1 MPMTS
6 HTLTRLRT
14 MRVRDLADRGRQEVL
29 KRVDRLP
36 PRAGQPLPCALLAR
50 QAPALTNPESALEA
64 LRTTLP
70 RNFFAGLSE
79 PGTGRAIET
88 RAGDERREVVA
99 AATRLIEGR
108 FNLLG
113 YRGLSFG
120 DPIDWHLDPVSSRRA
135 PLVHW
140 SRLDPLDP
148 AVVGD
153 SKIVWEFNRHQ
164 WIVHLAQASVL
175 TRDERYAAECVSMIE
190 SWIRSNPIGVGIN
203 WASSLEVAYRLM
215 SWCWVATLVRDAPAV
230 TGSWAQTLL
239 AAVWA
244 HAHHVS
250 RYLSRSFSPNTH
262 LTGEALGLFY
272 AGVLFPDFR
281 DAPQWR
287 ELGMRVLLDQSAA
300 QLSPDGVHFELST
313 CYHRY
318 TVETYLQF
326 ALLATRNGLPV
337 PEDIWTR
344 LESMMEFLI
353 AIRQPDGSLP
363 PIGDD
368 DGGALCPL
376 FQRSRDRAGGIYAV
390 AASLFRRSDFAWAG
404 SGDVSHLIW
413 MRGTAGLDAFDSVRS
428 APPSVGASR
437 LFPSGGYAAMRSGW
451 DVNAHQMI
459 VDVGPLGCPISSGHG
474 HADLLSV
481 QCVAFGEPILIDAGT
496 GSYAAGEPWRDYFRS
511 TTAHST
517 LRVDEREHASPA
529 APFRWHSRPCATL
542 LEWRSDDLFDVAHA
556 EHDAYSDISVRCR
569 RRAIFVKPHYW
580 LLIDDVDGHAP
591 HRVDVTFQFAPM
603 RVTRRTHPWV
613 CADTPGGRSFWVAA
627 FASDPLQA
635 DVACGELA
643 PIRGWTSAGYGQRE
657 PAPVLTYSSLA
668 SLPWRCLSLLFPEP
682 VPSASPP
689 FVSPL
694 YDDRHR
700 PRGLVFHHSGL
711 SLVIDDHVGAAA
723 SSST

>member
-1 MPMTS
+1 MTA

-14 MRVRDLADRGRQEVL
+14 MTMWELADRGRQEVL

-36 PRAGQPLPCALLAR
+36 ARTGQSGPRALLAR
-50 QAPALTNPESALEA
+50 QGPALASPESALEA

-79 PGTGRAIET
+79 PGIERVIDARA
-88 RAGDERREVVA
+88 AGERREVVA
-99 AATRLIEGR
+99 AATRLIERR
-108 FNLLG
+108 FDLLG
-113 YRGLSFG
+113 YRTLSFG
-120 DPIDWHLDPVSSRRA
+120 DPVDWHLDPVSSRRA

-140 SRLDPLDP
+140 SRLDPLDS

-153 SKIVWEFNRHQ
+153 SKVVWELNRHQ
-164 WIVHLAQASVL
+164 WLVHLAQAWAL

-190 SWIRSNPIGVGIN
+190 SWIRANPIGIGIN
-203 WASSLEVAYRLM
+203 WASSLEVAHRLM
-215 SWCWVATLVRDAPAV
+215 SWCWVATLIRDAPAV

-244 HAHHVS
+244 HAHHVG

-287 ELGMRVLLDQSAA
+287 ALGMRVLLDQSSA
-300 QLSPDGVHFELST
+300 QLSRDGVHFELST

-326 ALLATRNGLPV
+326 VLLATRNGVPV
-337 PEDIWTR
+337 PEDLWTR
-344 LESMMEFLI
+344 LESMIEFLI
-353 AIRQPDGSLP
+353 AIRRPDGTLP
-363 PIGDD
+363 SIGDD

-376 FQRSRDRAGGIYAV
+376 VRRSRDDARPVFAV
-390 AASLFRRSDFAWAG
+390 AASLFRRPDFAWAAG
-404 SGDVSHLIW
+404 NDVSHLLW
-413 MRGTAGLDAFDSVRS
+413 MRGTAGLDAFETIRS
-428 APPSVGASR
+428 APPSGDASR
-437 LFPSGGYAAMRSGW
+437 LFPSGGYAVMQSGW

-459 VDVGPLGCPISSGHG
+459 LDVGPLGCPISSGHG

-481 QCVAFGEPILIDAGT
+481 QCVAFGEPVLVDAGT
-496 GSYAAGEPWRDYFRS
+496 CSYTADAPWRNYFRS
-511 TTAHST
+511 TAAHST
-517 LRVDEREHASPA
+517 LRVDQRDHAQPA
-529 APFRWHSRPCATL
+529 GPFGWHSQPRATV
-542 LEWRSDDLFDVAHA
+542 LEWHSDELFDIVYAG
-556 EHDAYSDISVRCR
+556 HDAYRDIAVTCR

-591 HRVDVTFQFAPM
+591 RPVDVAFQFAPM
-603 RVTRRTHPWV
+603 RVTRGPHPWV
-613 CADTPGGRSFWVAA
+613 CAETPRGRAFWVAA
-627 FASDPLQA
+627 FASEPLHV
-635 DVACGELA
+635 DVVCGELA
-643 PIRGWTSAGYGQRE
+643 PIRGWTSANYGRRE
-657 PAPVLTYSSLA
+657 PAPLLTYSSLA
-668 SLPWRCLSLLFPEP
+668 SLPWRCLTLLFPEA
-682 VPSASPP
+682 VPSTSPP

-694 YDDRHR
+694 YDDKSR

-711 SLVIDDHVGAAA
+711 SLVIDDHDGEAIHDL
-723 SSST
+723 